1 VKPAVAWIALL
12 ALAGCGVRGPTVDDA
27 EEPRRIV
34 SMAPSVTESL
44 FALGLGDRVVGVT
57 RFCDYPA
64 PARRL
69 PKVGGYLDPSYEAIV
84 SLRPDLVV
92 LMQSHGDVER
102 RLHGLGIA
110 TLRTD
115 QERLDGVLASIRL
128 IAERCG
134 VPDRGRRLVGDIS
147 ARLARVLAAVA
158 DRRPVRTLV
167 SVGRPAARG
176 AVTSVWAAGPGTFY
190 SDALRIAGGVNVVEA
205 VGVTYPE
212 IGREGMLALDPDVVV
227 EVLPGTGAAA
237 VAPATVLDEWAA
249 FGALP
254 AVASGRVEVLAGDA
268 YVRPGP
274 RIVELVEAMAATLH
288 PEITPR
294 SGE

>member
-1 VKPAVAWIALL
+1 MKPAVVWIALL
-12 ALAGCGVRGPTVDDA
+12 ALAGCGARAPTADEA
-27 EEPRRIV
+27 GEPRRIV
-34 SMAPSVTESL
+34 SMAPSLTETL
-44 FALGLGDRVVGVT
+44 FALGVGDRVVGVT
-57 RFCDYPA
+57 RYCDYP
-64 PARRL
+64 PQVRDL
-69 PKVGGYLDPSYEAIV
+69 PEVGGYLDPSYEAIV

-115 QERLDGVLASIRL
+115 QERFDGVLASIRL

-134 VPDRGRRLVGDIS
+134 VPDRGRGLVGDIS
-147 ARLARVLAAVA
+147 ARVERVRAAVA
-158 DRRPVRTLV
+158 DRASARTLV

-176 AVTSVWAAGPGTFY
+176 VVTSVWAAGPDTFY
-190 SDALRIAGGVNVVEA
+190 NDALRLAGGVNVVGE

-227 EVLPGTGAAA
+227 EVVPGTGAAA
-237 VAPATVLDEWAA
+237 VPPASVLGEWATFA
-249 FGALP
+249 ALP

-274 RIVELVEAMAATLH
+274 RIVELVEAMAETLH
-288 PEITPR
+288 PDATSR
-294 SGE
+294 GGG